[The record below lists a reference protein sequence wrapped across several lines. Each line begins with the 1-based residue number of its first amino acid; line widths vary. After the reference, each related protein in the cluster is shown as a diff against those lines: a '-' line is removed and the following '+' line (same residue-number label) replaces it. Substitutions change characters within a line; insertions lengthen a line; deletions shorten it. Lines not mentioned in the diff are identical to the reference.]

1 MREIRLMF
9 LFCLLMIASGVNA
22 LTLRLATQSPD
33 GSAWMVSLRKA
44 AATIAQETSGRV
56 VLKFYTGGTMGSD
69 RTVLSKIRIG
79 ELQGG
84 ALTLSSMDSVVHDT
98 DLYSLPMLFRNEADV
113 DRVRRVMDPML
124 SRELEEAGWINF
136 GFAEGGFVY
145 LFSHKDVV
153 TTQAQLR
160 AHKVWIPE
168 GDRFSSTAFRMLGVS
183 PVPLSLGDVLPGL
196 QTGIVDVVAGSPI
209 AVLALQW
216 QSALHSVTDVPIS
229 YLCGVLTISKKD
241 FERIAPADQLIVRRV
256 MTATFQALDQANRRD
271 NQAAYQALLHQG
283 ILPAH
288 PTAADLQQW
297 RQLSQTVTRGL
308 VQQGFV
314 SAAAVGRVQSVLAG
328 GQ

>member
-1 MREIRLMF
+1 MRLVRWIFML
-9 LFCLLMIASGVNA
+9 CLLVVASGVNA

-44 AATIAQETSGRV
+44 AASIAQQTSGRV
-56 VLKFYTGGTMGSD
+56 ILKFYTGGTMGSD

-84 ALTLSSMDSVVHDT
+84 ALTLSSLDSVVHDA
-98 DLYSLPMLFRNEADV
+98 DLYSLPMLFRNDTDV
-113 DRVRRVMDPML
+113 DRVRRIMDPVL
-124 SRELEEAGWINF
+124 SRELEDAGWVNF

-145 LFSHKDVV
+145 LFSHKDSV

-160 AHKVWIPE
+160 THKVWIPE

-196 QTGIVDVVAGSPI
+196 QTGIIDVVAGSSI

-216 QSALHSVTDVPIS
+216 QSALHSLTDVPIS
-229 YLCGVLTISKKD
+229 YLCGMLTISRKD
-241 FERIAPADQLIVRRV
+241 FERIAPADQQIVRRI
-256 MTATFQALDQANRRD
+256 MTATFQALDRSNRQD
-271 NQAAYQALLHQG
+271 DQFAYQALLHQG
-283 ILPAH
+283 IILARPS
-288 PTAADLQQW
+288 AADLQQW
-297 RQLSQTVTRGL
+297 NQLSQSVTRGL

-314 SAAAVGRVQSVLAG
+314 SAAAVGRVQNVLAG
-328 GQ
+328 GN